1 SPDRRTEREELL
13 RQAAEQ
19 FEKTLAIDS
28 ENVTAHYNLALLY
41 SQLGETEKAA
51 EHQKLH
57 AIYKPDDNAR
67 DRAIALARQKYP
79 AANAAAEMIVI
90 YPLNRINGSK
100 PEINANA
107 RE

>member
-1 SPDRRTEREELL
+1 ML
-13 RQAAEQ
+13 
-19 FEKTLAIDS
+19 I
-28 ENVTAHYNLALLY
+28 
-41 SQLGETEKAA
+41 AA

-67 DRAIALARQKYP
+67 NRAIALARQGYP

-90 YPLNRINGSK
+90 YPLNRSKEAK
-100 PEINANA
+100 PEMNANE